1 MRSTLNARN
10 ATFSQ
15 RFFLGNPQEHYT
27 IVASASQYV
36 EINAHWNDWIP
47 PLKGTMT

>member
-1 MRSTLNARN
+1 MRSTCNARN

-15 RFFLGNPQEHYT
+15 RFFRGNHHEHYT

-47 PLKGTMT
+47 PLKNTMT